1 MVKIINGK
9 KYNTD
14 TAEEVGSWWNGL
26 GWSDFHAAQ
35 ETLYRKRT
43 GEFFLHG
50 EGGAA
55 TQYAEPCGDMW
66 GAGEKIIPLSVEKAK
81 EWAEKNLSVEKYEE
95 IFGTV
100 SEGDD
105 DTTKTFN
112 TTISTSSYT
121 KLKELAA
128 KSGRPMGAMIDDLIK
143 SAQ

>member
-26 GWSDFHAAQ
+26 GWNDFHAVQ

-43 GEFFLHG
+43 GEFFLYG

-66 GAGEKIIPLSVEKAK
+66 GAGEKIVPLSIENAK
-81 EWAEKNLSVEKYEE
+81 EWAEKNLSAEKYEA

-112 TTISTSSYT
+112 TTISASGYA

-128 KSGRPMGAMIDDLIK
+128 KSGRPMGAIIDDLIK